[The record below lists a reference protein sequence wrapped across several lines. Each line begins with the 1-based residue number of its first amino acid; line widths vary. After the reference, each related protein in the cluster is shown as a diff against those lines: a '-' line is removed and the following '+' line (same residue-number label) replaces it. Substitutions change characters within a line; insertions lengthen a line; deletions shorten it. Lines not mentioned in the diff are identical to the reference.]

1 MFHESLSSLG
11 SQPGVRLI
19 DCVLLAVPSKSTPL
33 SSDSALEEQFHEGKI
48 RQGES
53 VLSVWLHQPIP
64 YAGQIISR
72 LRCSCGFGC
81 INFQALVTV
90 VQRRILE
97 NQWKVYPPVLPSPPG
112 VWFTNKKSVS
122 HTITDIGLYYSIT
135 YIRQYTC
142 GTVK

>member
-53 VLSVWLHQPIP
+53 VLSV
-64 YAGQIISR
+64 
-72 LRCSCGFGC
+72 
-81 INFQALVTV
+81 
-90 VQRRILE
+90 
-97 NQWKVYPPVLPSPPG
+97 
-112 VWFTNKKSVS
+112 
-122 HTITDIGLYYSIT
+122 
-135 YIRQYTC
+135 
-142 GTVK
+142 